1 MPIRFPGWST
11 LIARWVV
18 YGGPVLLVLLLA
30 APMVYLRTPYY
41 LETQDPVDQ
50 PVQFDHRHHVHDDR
64 IDCRFCHRTVEEAA
78 SAGYPATEVCMA
90 CHSQVWNTA
99 PILEQVRSSYF
110 TDQPI
115 RWHRVH
121 RLPQF
126 VYFNHSI
133 HVNKGVGCIE
143 CHGRVDQMPLVEQ
156 TAPLTMGWCL
166 DCHRHPLGRLRPKS
180 EVTSMTWKPQGDAA
194 AEQKALASLYQVKTR
209 TNCTTC
215 HR

>member
-1 MPIRFPGWST
+1 MPFRFPGWST
-11 LIARWVV
+11 LLARWVV
-18 YGGPVLLVLLLA
+18 YGGPLVLLLLLA
-30 APMVYLRTPYY
+30 APMVYVRTPYY
-41 LETQDPVDQ
+41 LETQDPVNQ
-50 PVQFDHRHHVHDDR
+50 PVQFDHRHHVVDDR
-64 IDCRFCHRTVEEAA
+64 IDCRFCHQTVETAA

-110 TDQPI
+110 TNQPI

-133 HVNKGVGCIE
+133 HVNKGVGCAE

-156 TAPLTMGWCL
+156 TRDLTMGWCL

-180 EVTSMTWKPQGDAA
+180 EVTSMTWKPSGDVADQKVLAA
-194 AEQKALASLYQVKTR
+194 LYHVNTR